1 MSNLLQM
8 GTDFEKK
15 LKERAVSTENMLNS
29 EFRKL
34 EASVD
39 RELNL
44 NGQKIR
50 DAISA
55 HTAAVK
61 EQLETLNSA
70 VNAQFSA
77 TENELA
83 RRQEELLWKLVKGRI
98 LYPSLMALCVTGGIF
113 LASWGLIQ
121 WQESRIAA
129 NILAIRDQEETLA
142 KLREKTWGVTYHE
155 GRNGKFLVLP
165 SGVKGENNW
174 TVEKKNAVRLVR
186 E

>member
-34 EASVD
+34 EALVD

-50 DAISA
+50 AAISA

-70 VNAQFSA
+70 VNAQFRP

-98 LYPSLMALCVTGGIF
+98 LYPSLTRFGPRAGFFCGYGGSF
-113 LASWGLIQ
+113 SGRKAGV
-121 WQESRIAA
+121 AA
-129 NILAIRDQEETLA
+129 NILAIRDQEEALA
-142 KLREKTWGVTYHE
+142 KLRKKHGGVTYHE

-174 TVEKKNAVRLVR
+174 TVEKNAVRLVR